1 MTDNTDQMR
10 RAVLLGYPVS
20 HALSPTLHSYWLQQ
34 YGINGHYGAMAVL
47 PGHLKQA
54 LDMLR
59 NRGDA
64 GCNLTIP
71 HKEDAMALMDD
82 HDESAVMSG
91 AVNTVVIRDG
101 KLIGYNSD
109 GFGFV
114 EGLKA
119 AAPDFAGQRV
129 AVLGCGGASRGII
142 ASLRGA
148 MGVKSFALINRTRA
162 KAERIIKQFTLH
174 NSEVFEWHERDKAL
188 AGCDLLVNCTSLGL
202 VGEDHLEISLDAL
215 PAHAVVA
222 DIVYRP
228 YETPL
233 LAAARLRGHIGVDGL
248 AMLMHQGRLGFE
260 HWFGV
265 DPVVDDTLKLHL
277 LEKMES
283 ESL

>member
-1 MTDNTDQMR
+1 MTESTDQMR

-20 HALSPTLHSYWLQQ
+20 HALSPTLHSYWLDR

-54 LDMLR
+54 LEMLR

-71 HKEDAMALMDD
+71 HKEDAMPMMDD

-91 AVNTVVIRDG
+91 AVNTVVIQDG

-109 GFGFV
+109 GFGFI

-119 AAPDFAGQRV
+119 GAPGWSGERV
-129 AVLGCGGASRGII
+129 AILGCGGAARGII

-162 KAERIIKQFTLH
+162 KTERIIKQFTLE
-174 NSEVFEWHERDKAL
+174 NSEVFEWHEREQAL
-188 AGCDLLVNCTSLGL
+188 AGADLLVNCTSLGL
-202 VGEDHLEISLDAL
+202 MGEQPLEINLDHLQQQ
-215 PAHAVVA
+215 AVVA

-233 LAAARLRGHIGVDGL
+233 LASARLRGHIGVDGL

-265 DPVVDDTLKLHL
+265 DPVVDDALKARL